1 MSYSKYRAKK
11 VTIDNIK
18 FDSLKEGNRY
28 KELKLMERANII
40 SNLRCHVPYVLIKK
54 SKYGSDVKYI
64 ADFVYIDDG
73 KEVVEDVKSKATI
86 TSVYRLK
93 KRLMAEVYGIIIKEV
108 F

>member
-64 ADFVYIDDG
+64 ADFVYIEGG
-73 KEVVEDVKSKATI
+73 KEGRFFPVTKTMEYQNKGNKVNESKDN
-86 TSVYRLK
+86 
-93 KRLMAEVYGIIIKEV
+93 IK
-108 F
+108 